1 MGGMTLG
8 RVTLPVRHR
17 VPDFYHQDDII
28 RGLRASLVAVL
39 AAALASNENN
49 FDFLRGVFS
58 LARSQAALYGVH
70 WADIIVSLREVP
82 ELWCLV
88 EELQAGAMTCLEQR
102 MEVPEA

>member
-1 MGGMTLG
+1 MTVG
-8 RVTLPVRHR
+8 RTTAPAGHK

-39 AAALASNENN
+39 AAALAGHENN

-88 EELQAGAMTCLEQR
+88 QELQTGAMACLEER
-102 MEVPEA
+102 MQIPRA